1 MSVVLIALVL
11 LVVVAAAVLWV
22 GGGKTV
28 FEAQGVGIVEAVPGG
43 LPESAAA
50 PSEVLTLFSYNL
62 AYGLGDTGWRS
73 APQGAAVVHDRLD
86 RVIEAIAACGADAAL
101 LQAVDFASRRTGC
114 IPQLH
119 YMAAALGW
127 GYVAAVTTW
136 ECRYLPAPWWRPGR
150 YAGRVRA
157 GQGIISRLPLE
168 HNSWQRL
175 PQSRAFPMLAALFTP
190 HDAVQVVDMRC
201 GVRGVRLMQ
210 AHLGMPRTGRH
221 QQREAR
227 LAAIVRRMAM
237 PGCVMTGI
245 DEATA
250 DGICS
255 NLGATLALR
264 LETGGVLLG
273 SSWADAEVRV
283 LPPLA
288 GASEHAPVLVTL
300 RL

>member
-1 MSVVLIALVL
+1 MGVVLIALVL
-11 LVVVAAAVLWV
+11 LIVAVGVALWA

-28 FEAQGVGIVEAVPGG
+28 FEAQGVGIVEAIPGE
-43 LPESAAA
+43 LPGSSAA
-50 PSEVLTLFSYNL
+50 PSDMLILFSYNL
-62 AYGLGDTGWRS
+62 AYGLGDLERQS
-73 APQGAAVVHDRLD
+73 APQRTAAVYDRLD

-114 IPQLH
+114 MAQLH

-136 ECRYLPAPWWRPGR
+136 ECRYLPAPWRQ
-150 YAGRVRA
+150 AGRVRA

-175 PQSRAFPMLAALFTP
+175 PQTRAFPMLAALFAP

-210 AHLGMPRTGRH
+210 AHLGMPRTRGR
-221 QQREAR
+221 QQREER
-227 LAAIVRRMAM
+227 LAAIARRVAM
-237 PGCVMTGI
+237 PGCVMTGV

-255 NLGATLALR
+255 NWGATPALR
-264 LETGGVLLG
+264 AETGGVLLG
-273 SSWADAEVRV
+273 SSWVDAEVRV
-283 LPPLA
+283 LSPLA
-288 GASEHAPVLVTL
+288 DVSEHAPVLVKL

>member
-11 LVVVAAAVLWV
+11 LAVAAGVILWA

-28 FEAQGVGIVEAVPGG
+28 FETQGVGIVEAIPGSLPGSSAVP
-43 LPESAAA
+43 SD
-50 PSEVLTLFSYNL
+50 VLVLFSYNL
-62 AYGLGDTGWRS
+62 AYGLGGSERRS
-73 APQGAAVVHDRLD
+73 PPPGTAAVYDRLD

-114 IPQLH
+114 IAQLH

-127 GYVAAVTTW
+127 GYAAAVTTW
-136 ECRYLPAPWWRPGR
+136 ECRYLPAPWRQ
-150 YAGRVRA
+150 AGRVRA

-175 PQSRAFPMLAALFTP
+175 PQPRALPLLATLFAP

-210 AHLGMPRTGRH
+210 AHLGMPRIGGH
-221 QQREAR
+221 QQREEQ
-227 LAAIVRRMAM
+227 LAAIARRAAM
-237 PGCVMTGI
+237 PGCVMTGV
-245 DEATA
+245 DAATA

-255 NLGATLALR
+255 NLGTTPALR
-264 LETGGVLLG
+264 PEAGGVLLG
-273 SSWADAEVRV
+273 SSWGDAEVRA

-288 GASEHAPVLVTL
+288 GVSEHAPVLIKL